1 MVDGLVHDVLKG
13 ECGEVSRAG
22 VAYVTAALW

>member
-13 ECGEVSRAG
+13 ECREVGRAG
-22 VAYVTAALW
+22 ADYVTAAIW